1 MLEFY
6 KESNLIFGIIMSY
19 YVWQNKEILM
29 TLQKYWSDKRNG
41 NYRIFDSTYYIHNNH
56 LYPDIIFCRY

>member
-1 MLEFY
+1 MPPSLQHLIIYKLSAILLKYLEKLMLEFY

-29 TLQKYWSDKRNG
+29 TLQKY
-41 NYRIFDSTYYIHNNH
+41 
-56 LYPDIIFCRY
+56 